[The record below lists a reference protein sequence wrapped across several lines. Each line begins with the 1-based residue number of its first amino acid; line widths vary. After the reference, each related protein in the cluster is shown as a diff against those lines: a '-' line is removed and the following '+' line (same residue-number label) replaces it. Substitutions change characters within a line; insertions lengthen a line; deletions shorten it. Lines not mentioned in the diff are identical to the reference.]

1 MEMKNERIGF
11 AIIGTGMAAEM
22 HRRAI
27 LANASR
33 GAELRV
39 IGTRDPARPEAARQF
54 QAECRTV
61 DALFESDDIDV
72 ICICS
77 PSGCHA
83 QQALAAA
90 AAGKHVLVEKPLALN
105 LADCDAMIEAFDK
118 AGLLLGV
125 AFQRRTDPLFLRV
138 RQAIAAGDLGKLVA
152 GNLLMPYFRSA
163 AYYESGL
170 WRGTWELD
178 GGGALINQGI
188 HLVDL
193 LLWFM
198 GDPIEVKASGGTVHH
213 AIEVEDCISALLRFP
228 DKACASLLATTAA
241 APGFPHRISLYGT
254 QGGIE
259 IEGERIRRWDLATP
273 ENATVPPEAG
283 AQSFQAGAGASPS
296 GVGNEGHV
304 RLIANFIE
312 SLRGNETL
320 ASDGRQ
326 GRRSLALILEIYK
339 QAGLLR

>member
-1 MEMKNERIGF
+1 MGRNDRIGF
-11 AIIGTGMAAEM
+11 AIIGTGLAAEL

-27 LANASR
+27 LANAPN

-39 IGTRDPARPEAARQF
+39 VGTRDPARPKAARQF
-54 QAECRTV
+54 QTECRTV

-90 AAGKHVLVEKPLALN
+90 AAGKHALVEKPLALN

-125 AFQRRTDPLFLRV
+125 AFQRRTDPLFQRV

-152 GNLLMPYFRSA
+152 GNLLMPYFRSP
-163 AYYESGL
+163 AYYQSGL
-170 WRGTWELD
+170 WRGTWALD

-198 GDPIEVKASGGTVHH
+198 GDPSEVKALGGTVHH
-213 AIEVEDCISALLRFP
+213 AIEVEDSITALLHFP
-228 DKACASLLATTAA
+228 DNACVSLLATTAA
-241 APGFPHRISLYGT
+241 APGFPHRIAVYGT

-259 IEGERIRRWDLATP
+259 IEGERIRRWDLAQP
-273 ENATVPPEAG
+273 EKATVPPETG
-283 AQSFQAGAGASPS
+283 AESFQAGAGASPS
-296 GVGNEGHV
+296 GVGIEGHV

-312 SLRGNETL
+312 TLRGNATL

-339 QAGLLR
+339 QAGLPR